1 MASRRFDWY
10 RAFVKDTSR
19 LVWYII
25 PLIILSICD
34 VLVTYKLL
42 STSLQFY
49 ESNPVANWLFTRF
62 DFAGMIMLK
71 FGGVA
76 LAIIIAEYVEY
87 HRPGLGKFILLFGIA
102 ITLGVVIY
110 GVKLYLYAPLA

>member
-1 MASRRFDWY
+1 MAEKEFSWY

-25 PLIILSICD
+25 TLIVLSIFD
-34 VLVTYKLL
+34 VLVTYKLM
-42 STSLQFY
+42 STSMQFY

-76 LAIIIAEYVEY
+76 LAVIIAEYVE
-87 HRPGLGKFILLFGIA
+87 HRRPGVGKFILLFGIA
-102 ITLGVVIY
+102 ITLGVV
-110 GVKLYLYAPLA
+110 